1 MLITKHIGNAPPL
14 NNQKNEMQE
23 NSYGLIYKITNTINH
38 RYYIGKKCLH
48 KGKAWEKYW
57 GSSKELSAD
66 IKQHGKDKFNKE
78 VLQYC
83 ESSYE
88 LSYYEIEY
96 MIKHN
101 WLSADCYNQ
110 NMSGRYF
117 KSKLNTNENRTS

>member
-1 MLITKHIGNAPPL
+1 M
-14 NNQKNEMQE
+14 
-23 NSYGLIYKITNTINH
+23 
-38 RYYIGKKCLH
+38 H
-48 KGKAWEKYW
+48 KGKAWDKYW
-57 GSSKELSAD
+57 GSSKELSTD

-88 LSYYEIEY
+88 LSYYEIEH

-101 WLSADCYNQ
+101 WLSDDCYNQ

-117 KSKLNTNENRTS
+117 KSKLNTNGNRTN